1 MVNIGHTQ
9 LHTYPS
15 EGVERMTD
23 GAALARKELTLVR
36 GGNYRFSSAS
46 EKLSDLWQIGRSEVG
61 IQQRGGGHASY
72 ALAIVPELALAR
84 TRANRAQISVCS
96 RAQTAFTLW

>member
-9 LHTYPS
+9 LHTYAS

-23 GAALARKELTLVR
+23 GAALARKVR
-36 GGNYRFSSAS
+36 GGNYRFSFAS

-72 ALAIVPELALAR
+72 A
-84 TRANRAQISVCS
+84 RAQSCRNSLSPEPALTARRFRLFS
-96 RAQTAFTLW
+96 RKPRLLCGKWEG